1 MVTDTK
7 NRQVLE
13 REQYLLKFARSYLS
27 EAFPNSERKGC
38 PPDDTLR
45 LLANRPTESDE
56 SISNHLTSCS
66 PCFNAYMAHLAHAR
80 AKLVDSREIRRATWM
95 RRSLA
100 TAGVLAILMIV
111 LYVFFNRRQIE
122 STAPPG
128 GLKPIDKPVIPAQV
142 TTTAT
147 YVPVLVDLSN
157 ASQVRGLDQSEA
169 KPSAQVIPSSALVN
183 LNLLLPLGSEERR
196 YSARL
201 SSGREIVWSGLAQAH
216 LENHRVLLHL
226 HADLSDIPGGNYD
239 LVVVSEEFRLT
250 VPVLVKSASSR
261 RIE

>member
-1 MVTDTK
+1 MLTDTK
-7 NRQVLE
+7 NRQAVE

-38 PPDDTLR
+38 PPDNTLR

-80 AKLVDSREIRRATWM
+80 AELVDSREIRRAAWI

-100 TAGVLAILMIV
+100 TAGVLAILMIA
-111 LYVFFNRRQIE
+111 LYVFFNRREIE
-122 STAPPG
+122 STAAPG
-128 GLKPIDKPVIPAQV
+128 GLKPVDKPATPAQL
-142 TTTAT
+142 TTPAM

-157 ASQVRGLDQSEA
+157 TSAVRGLNQSRA
-169 KPSAQVIPSSALVN
+169 TPSAQVIPSSALVN

-196 YSARL
+196 YSVRL

-216 LENHRVLLHL
+216 LENRQVLLRL
-226 HADLSDIPGGNYD
+226 HADFSDIPGGNYD
-239 LVVVSEEFRLT
+239 LVVVSEDFRLT